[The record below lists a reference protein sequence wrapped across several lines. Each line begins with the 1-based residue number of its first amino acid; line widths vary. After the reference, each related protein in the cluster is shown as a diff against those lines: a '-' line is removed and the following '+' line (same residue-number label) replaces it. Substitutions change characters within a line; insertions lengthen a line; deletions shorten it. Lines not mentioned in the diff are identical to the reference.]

1 MKRVSQRRLFFLF
14 FAYLRTYKL
23 TDMKKLIL
31 LIVLA
36 AAAYGGYKIWISD
49 GEVLN
54 DYIGEENVMKAKEHL
69 SALTDKPAT
78 ADTATISANWFATGP
93 AVYLKSGNAVGNL
106 SGEAVAAIAEN
117 RLTPYYEQLQLDDT
131 HIEFSDENTFVIFVR
146 DVPVEGRLDRISGN
160 SYNLSLHSSQV
171 RLPAAYS
178 NQKAYLQKDGNRM
191 TLTVDVKQ
199 LIGLVSAV
207 ADNADNATFKMAMR
221 LTRQY
226 DNVCLG
232 FHFKRAEH
240 PGK

>member
-1 MKRVSQRRLFFLF
+1 MMLKTIYLIFLG
-14 FAYLRTYKL
+14 
-23 TDMKKLIL
+23 
-31 LIVLA
+31 LA
-36 AAAYGGYKIWISD
+36 
-49 GEVLN
+49 
-54 DYIGEENVMKAKEHL
+54 
-69 SALTDKPAT
+69 
-78 ADTATISANWFATGP
+78 
-93 AVYLKSGNAVGNL
+93 SGCM
-106 SGEAVAAIAEN
+106 VAAGTFAFIAAIGIVPRMAKRTETQ
-117 RLTPYYEQLQLDDT
+117 RFT
-131 HIEFSDENTFVIFVR
+131 DENTFVIFVR

-171 RLPAAYS
+171 RIPAAYS